1 MFTVFDKIGLNPNE
15 VMNNE
20 RGMLFGIKT
29 ADFNYY
35 DACNYGLYPP
45 FKCEWEEKYEYVK
58 NLFKEKH

>member
-1 MFTVFDKIGLNPNE
+1 
-15 VMNNE
+15 MNNE